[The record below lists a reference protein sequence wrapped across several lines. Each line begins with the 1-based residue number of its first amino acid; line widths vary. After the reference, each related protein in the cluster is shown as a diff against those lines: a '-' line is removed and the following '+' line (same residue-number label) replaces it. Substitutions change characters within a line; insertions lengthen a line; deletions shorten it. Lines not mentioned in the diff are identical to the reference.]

1 VINLFCSRKTLLLCL
16 VSQSDKKRHVKANGL
31 LAAAKRTSERGAEI
45 NWMQSYERRMR
56 IFNLE
61 VILAAL
67 IALAIFIVWLFT
79 AWGAFQNS
87 VLLVRPMSSLPQRVR
102 KPVLGEM
109 LDLRLVP
116 NPRTAAFVLAAVL

>member
-1 VINLFCSRKTLLLCL
+1 LLLCL

-31 LAAAKRTSERGAEI
+31 LGAAKRTSERGAEI

-67 IALAIFIVWLFT
+67 IALTILIVGLFT

-116 NPRTAAFVLAAVL
+116 DPRTAAFVLAAVL

>member
-1 VINLFCSRKTLLLCL
+1 
-16 VSQSDKKRHVKANGL
+16 
-31 LAAAKRTSERGAEI
+31 
-45 NWMQSYERRMR
+45 MQSYERRMR

-67 IALAIFIVWLFT
+67 IALTILIVGLFT

-87 VLLVRPMSSLPQRVR
+87 VLLVRPTSSLPQRVR

-116 NPRTAAFVLAAVL
+116 DPRTAAFVLAAVL